1 MVWTKI
7 IKLTAFENVNFQ
19 NENFQ
24 IQKRNNFQDQL
35 KQELKRMKD
44 SNKTI
49 TFANKT
55 TNI

>member
-35 KQELKRMKD
+35 KQELKIMKD

-49 TFANKT
+49 TFVNKT

>member
-35 KQELKRMKD
+35 KQELKIMKD

>member
-35 KQELKRMKD
+35 KQELKIMKD
-44 SNKTI
+44 SSKPI